1 MELKKINPLAL
12 SVVGGVSIFAA
23 TYILFWVL
31 FLCFDSPNAARE
43 AINVLGSYFGGVA
56 TLWAAFIAA
65 YLFNDWRVVK
75 QYEIKLDYVLT
86 IKKQTQELIGFINS
100 NRRNFVKYRFKIKN
114 PNLTIPDFNV
124 LLNEMHEIENE
135 VVLRLNLISIE
146 MNELYF
152 LKTKKPQDPI
162 VDELAGKIKY
172 FDKIGVNKNN
182 YHDVWEKRLATLVF
196 DEYFQYFTDDLTS
209 FVYDKIMTQ
218 YLDDL
223 ILDVN

>member
-1 MELKKINPLAL
+1 MKNLKPIAF
-12 SVVGGVSIFAA
+12 SFIVSLGIAFVFLMA
-23 TYILFWVL
+23 TFYILAY
-31 FLCFDSPNAARE
+31 SGPNAMSDAFSTT
-43 AINVLGSYFGGVA
+43 GSYFGAVA
-56 TLWAAFIAA
+56 TLGAAVIAA

-100 NRRNFVKYRFKIKN
+100 NRRNFVKYKFKIKN
-114 PNLTIPDFNV
+114 PNLTMPDFNV
-124 LLNEMHEIENE
+124 LLNEMHDIENE
-135 VVLRLNLISIE
+135 VVLRLNLIIIE

-162 VDELAGKIKY
+162 AVELEGKIKY
-172 FDKIGVNKNN
+172 FDKIGVDENN
-182 YHDVWEKRLATLVF
+182 YHDVWEKRLTTLVF
-196 DEYFQYFTDDLTS
+196 DEYFQYITDDLTS